1 MTDTLLSLEGFQDLL
16 DRLGGDL
23 SAWSEPQ
30 QAAANALLAVSPDAQ
45 NILAA
50 ALRLDADLRAQPK
63 APAGL
68 ADRIMAASGAKRPT
82 E

>member
-1 MTDTLLSLEGFQDLL
+1 VTDTLLSIEGFQDLL

-23 SAWSEPQ
+23 SAWPAPQ
-30 QAAANALLAVSPDAQ
+30 QASANALLAISPDAQ
-45 NILAA
+45 TMLAA
-50 ALRLDADLRAQPK
+50 ARRLDADLRAQPK

-68 ADRIMAASGAKRPT
+68 VDRIMAASGAKPLK